1 MNYRIETVKKSK
13 AEVGSFVVSNASGA
27 VYLIVR
33 TDLGYGKYGL
43 LDMVMAVVISYNDD
57 IEIMLNNKLTEG
69 YRVLAQPEPLTL
81 IEEV

>member
-1 MNYRIETVKKSK
+1 MNYRVETVKKSK

-43 LDMVMAVVISYNDD
+43 LDMARAIVTSYNDD
-57 IEIMLNNKLTEG
+57 IEAMLINKLIDG